1 MNDTVS
7 SAFNS
12 QNTFPSNSTD
22 SAISRRFRR
31 IGLITIAAVYFL
43 ILVGGIVRASGAGMG
58 CPDWPTCFGRWIPP
72 TDESQLPPNYHE
84 IYAERGYADTAF
96 NPLKTWTEYVNRLI
110 GVSIGVLILLTL
122 VYSIPYL
129 KRDRT
134 VFFLA
139 LSVFLLVG
147 FQGWLG
153 SAVVASNLRP
163 VMITAHMVMAFVIV
177 CLLIY
182 AIARSQQDILRKLK
196 TGTLSP
202 RFKTVLAVAMG
213 MTLLQITMGTQI
225 RESVDVIATIFDQ
238 AERHLWREKF
248 PIIFYIHRSF
258 SSVILFTNL
267 WLVWNL
273 IRRLKR
279 GHLLRN
285 FGIALGALVIAAIG
299 TGVTLDRLGFPAFV
313 QPIHLVLA
321 NLIFGTQFF
330 LFIALRYSKGP
341 RVRER
346 LGIDEPVSGIGA
358 S

>member
-7 SAFNS
+7 SDFNPQNAFH
-12 QNTFPSNSTD
+12 SNATD
-22 SAISRRFRR
+22 SAISKRFRR

-58 CPDWPTCFGRWIPP
+58 CPDWPTCFGRWVPP

-84 IYAERGYADTAF
+84 IYAERGYADTEF

-122 VYSIPYL
+122 LYAIPYL
-129 KRDRT
+129 RRDRA

-163 VMITAHMVMAFVIV
+163 VMITAHMVTAFVIV

-182 AIARSQQDILRKLK
+182 AIARSQQDTIRRLD
-196 TGTLSP
+196 TGALSP

-225 RESVDVIATIFDQ
+225 RESVDVIATTFDQ
-238 AERHLWREKF
+238 AERHLWREEF

-273 IRRLKR
+273 ARRLER

-285 FGIALGALVIAAIG
+285 FGIALGALVVAAIG

-330 LFIALRYSKGP
+330 LFIALRYSENP
-341 RVRER
+341 RLTNAARV
-346 LGIDEPVSGIGA
+346 D
-358 S
+358 